1 MTLNKD
7 ILVVKLDFKCNERMI
22 KQIYEN
28 ILKQMDVGLVLL
40 PYEYDAF
47 VISRECDLKV
57 ENRALK
63 DNTHNICN
71 TCKHSK
77 TLHNFEKCFMCHN
90 YSNYKED
97 DNHGC

>member
-1 MTLNKD
+1 MSD
-7 ILVVKLDFKCNERMI
+7 DVLVVKINFVHDKKLF
-22 KQIYEN
+22 KQIYED
-28 ILKQMDVGLVLL
+28 ILKQMDHGLVIL
-40 PYEYDAF
+40 PYGYDAF
-47 VISRECDLKV
+47 VVRRDCDLKV

-90 YSNYKED
+90 YSNYEED
-97 DNHGC
+97 ENYGC